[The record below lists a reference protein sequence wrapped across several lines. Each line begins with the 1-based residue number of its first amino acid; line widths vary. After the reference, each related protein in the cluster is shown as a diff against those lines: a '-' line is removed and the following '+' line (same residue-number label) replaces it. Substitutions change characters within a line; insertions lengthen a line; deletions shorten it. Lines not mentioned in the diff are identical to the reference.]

1 MADELLNEKGAPW
14 LKNVGEML
22 LFAVSS
28 GLAIQISTIKCFESP
43 TILTNSL
50 PPFSPE
56 TFTHLLYGGK
66 LRNCSNQWHMSTS
79 SLWELLKTPGMVRR
93 YTQIWS

>member
-1 MADELLNEKGAPW
+1 MADELLNEKSAPW
-14 LKNVGEML
+14 LKNVWEML
-22 LFAVSS
+22 LFAVPSR
-28 GLAIQISTIKCFESP
+28 GLAIQIITIKCFENL

-56 TFTHLLYGGK
+56 TFTHLLYGER

-79 SLWELLKTPGMVRR
+79 
-93 YTQIWS
+93 